1 MTDNRY
7 LKNRDMRRGVPGSGR
22 RDGHYARY
30 KEFLAR
36 AGRPMPPEMAK
47 HESEYDYGY
56 PKGDYRRDMKGDMEG
71 YGQDSR
77 NDYRGDY
84 GREYYIQSQ
93 DYARDMRDM
102 RDMGGSDKEFKEDLH
117 RWTMKLKHK
126 DRFGIKK
133 EEILTH
139 AKNMGVKFDEFSEE
153 EFYVVY
159 LMMVSD
165 YKSVGDDF
173 RKYISLAKE
182 WLMDD
187 DVEVTPS
194 EKLCI
199 YFYEIV
205 KGEGSK

>member
-1 MTDNRY
+1 MDNRY
-7 LKNRDMRRGVPGSGR
+7 LKNRDMRRGMSDSR
-22 RDGHYARY
+22 RGDGHFSRY

-36 AGRPMPPEMAK
+36 QQGKMSHAHGE
-47 HESEYDYGY
+47 EYPQDYGY
-56 PKGDYRRDMKGDMEG
+56 DMRQDYRGGDMRMS
-71 YGQDSR
+71 DSR
-77 NDYRGDY
+77 GSDYRSGDY
-84 GREYYIQSQ
+84 GREYYIQSR
-93 DYARDMRDM
+93 DSRDMSS
-102 RDMGGSDKEFKEDLH
+102 SDREFKEDLH

-133 EEILTH
+133 EEVLTH
-139 AKNMGVKFDEFSEE
+139 AKNMGVHFDEFSED

-187 DVEVTPS
+187 DIEVSPS

-205 KGEGSK
+205 KGESSK

>member
-1 MTDNRY
+1 MDNRY

-22 RDGHYARY
+22 RDGHFARY

-36 AGRPMPPEMAK
+36 QQGKMSHAEPAYGDYPQ
-47 HESEYDYGY
+47 DYGY
-56 PKGDYRRDMKGDMEG
+56 DMRQNYRSDMRMD
-71 YGQDSR
+71 DSR
-77 NDYRGDY
+77 NDY
-84 GREYYIQSQ
+84 GREYYIQSHDSRAYDSGQ
-93 DYARDMRDM
+93 
-102 RDMGGSDKEFKEDLH
+102 EFKEDLH
-117 RWTMKLKHK
+117 RWVNKLKHK

-133 EEILTH
+133 EEVITH
-139 AKNMGVKFDEFSEE
+139 AKNMGVYFEEFDEE
-153 EFYVVY
+153 EFYAVY

-187 DVEVTPS
+187 DIEVSPS

-199 YFYEIV
+199 YYYEIV
-205 KGEGSK
+205 KGESSK